1 MCKTK
6 GPTAAFLWII
16 MYLSSTACPVPFQNI
31 YRLCFHNNLW
41 QQVSELNY
49 VLWRK
54 SILFCLFKPADLFTS
69 QLYNLFVLFCCL
81 CYKNGK
87 SHYDGGSYL
96 HSDGVVSFLLL
107 LLTVSFKSQY
117 IFCYKFSHLGLWLVS
132 SSKSHSCCY
141 LNNVLIST
149 FILPFSSLIAAL
161 QLKLL
166 LLPFNSFSSISA
178 LLSVSH

>member
-1 MCKTK
+1 MCFEGKV
-6 GPTAAFLWII
+6 FSFVC
-16 MYLSSTACPVPFQNI
+16 LSLLP
-31 YRLCFHNNLW
+31 
-41 QQVSELNY
+41 
-49 VLWRK
+49 
-54 SILFCLFKPADLFTS
+54 DLFTS
-69 QLYNLFVLFCCL
+69 QLYNLFGLFCCL

-96 HSDGVVSFLLL
+96 HSDGVVSFLLVS
-107 LLTVSFKSQY
+107 LTVSFKSQY

-161 QLKLL
+161 QLKSL

-178 LLSVSH
+178 LLSVSR